1 MLLPLEV
8 LISNAMLVSKQ
19 TAVLIE
25 NCIKQTH
32 IDVTCSYPVQSVL
45 NISGGAACFSGTD
58 SFLTQ
63 VIGWGF
69 DTERDRFGEDI
80 ADIEQFYRQ
89 QGHPQVDIELC
100 PLVPHWLP
108 LQLGKRG
115 YQLTEM
121 NTISILDLRQQ
132 GVQRHSNNTSCLI
145 RPMEKSELSAWARV
159 VAHGFNCLEAEEHFY
174 RYASARNV
182 TAFAALVDNN
192 LVAGGTIAIHDGIGD
207 LGVTSTLP
215 LYRGKGLQ
223 KALLF
228 SRLQFAKEQGAQLAV
243 VTTAPGSVSEL
254 NCQKAGFHCAYT
266 RVKLTLGL
274 E

>member
-1 MLLPLEV
+1 MP
-8 LISNAMLVSKQ
+8 MLVSKQ
-19 TAVLIE
+19 IAMLIE
-25 NCIKQTH
+25 DCIKQSH
-32 IDVTCSYPVQSVL
+32 IHVTRLYRAQAVL
-45 NISGGAACFSGTD
+45 EIAGGAACFSGTD

-69 DTERDRFGEDI
+69 ATERDRFGDEI
-80 ADIEQFYRQ
+80 AGIEQFYRQ
-89 QGHPQVDIELC
+89 QGNPQVDIELC

-115 YQLTEM
+115 YRLTEM
-121 NTISILDLRQQ
+121 NTISMFDLRQQ
-132 GVQRHSNNTSCLI
+132 AVQHLDNPPYLI
-145 RPMEKSELSAWARV
+145 RPVQSSELGAWARV
-159 VAHGFNCLEAEEHFY
+159 VAHGFNCLDAEEHFY
-174 RYASARNV
+174 HYACAPNV
-182 TAFAALVDNN
+182 TAFAAWVDNN
-192 LVAGGTIAIHDGIGD
+192 LVAGGTIAIHNGIGD

-223 KALLF
+223 KALLAG
-228 SRLQFAKEQGAQLAV
+228 RLHFAKERGVWLAA

-266 RVKLTLGL
+266 RVKLSLSL